1 MILTR
6 SVVVVVFFAF
16 GGVAWRGGLGQFD
29 RRVVVIDVVAL
40 GLLVVAVLA
49 AAVGHEGDGG
59 VVGHFG
65 ADVGVDRGGDFRHQM
80 VEPAT
85 STVFCGM
92 LLGWRITSG
101 VVWKREASVAMR
113 SRALVILVV
122 VQVDSAWPHCARFR
136 WNLAAFSVGS
146 RILVCS
152 PPVMTGRLNCGFS
165 ALNSSTDISAS
176 WAAMFRSMSPV
187 LSTAVK

>member
-16 GGVAWRGGLGQFD
+16 GGVAWHVGLDQFD

-65 ADVGVDRGGDFRHQM
+65 GNVGVDRGGDFRHQDG
-80 VEPAT
+80 ETAHRT
-85 STVFCGM
+85 GFLGM
-92 LLGWRITSG
+92 LVG
-101 VVWKREASVAMR
+101 
-113 SRALVILVV
+113 
-122 VQVDSAWPHCARFR
+122 
-136 WNLAAFSVGS
+136 LAIPF
-146 RILVCS
+146 
-152 PPVMTGRLNCGFS
+152 
-165 ALNSSTDISAS
+165 
-176 WAAMFRSMSPV
+176 
-187 LSTAVK
+187 